1 MPGPPPKLPATRARQ
16 NRTAT
21 LATIE
26 SGPATRPEVDTAGWH
41 PNTIRWWETIW
52 ASPLSAEWVQADM
65 PALLR
70 LAALE
75 SRFWNAQDTG
85 EAVRA
90 HSEIRMGSMQFGLT
104 PMSRR
109 ALQWE
114 VKRVEQATSPTVSPL
129 PQRARDPRLRSLG

>member
-1 MPGPPPKLPATRARQ
+1 MPPVPKMPATRQRQ
-16 NRTAT
+16 NRTTT

-26 SGPATRPEVDTAGWH
+26 TGPAVRPEVDTTGWH
-41 PNTIRWWETIW
+41 PHTVRWWDTIW

-75 SRFWNAQDTG
+75 NRFWQAEDAAT
-85 EAVRA
+85 AVRV
-90 HSEIRMGSMQFGLT
+90 HSEIRQGSMQFGLT

-109 ALQWE
+109 SLQWE
-114 VKRVEQATSPTVSPL
+114 VKRVEAATPKVAPL
-129 PQRARDPRLRSLG
+129 PQRARDPRLRSVG